1 MINKSFIFSSIL
13 FVSSLSLSCNIHAQD
28 NESLY
33 HGAIAVSDQSTTS
46 RNQAIQTMFGQTLIK
61 VSGQSKITE
70 HPTILKE
77 IKAALSYATEFG
89 FESRESETMLK
100 VSFNEELI
108 DQLLKENGF
117 TLWDAE
123 RPTVMLWLV
132 YEDENGIRQI
142 VNEQTNNDVL
152 AGIKSVAKTR
162 GLPLL
167 VPIWDLDDQLV
178 VSSGDVWGQFEDRVA
193 TANARYQSDY
203 MILAKVTNHG
213 ISNNVS
219 WSVFKMGNEVDI
231 FGQTSAKISMTGTDE
246 TPSIQQAFSQV
257 INQSTDFFAQQY
269 SVDTTAGDGSIVL
282 TLTNVDSLA
291 RYADIVDYLNS
302 IKAVEHI
309 VLVNVKGQ
317 EYQFKI
323 DLLGNQSAF
332 LDLINLGSKM
342 TSITNYDPDL
352 VLFEWRG

>member
-1 MINKSFIFSSIL
+1 MINKSFFFLSIL
-13 FVSSLSLSCNIHAQD
+13 FVSSLSLSFNAQAQD
-28 NESLY
+28 KSSLY
-33 HGAIAVSDQSTTS
+33 HGAIAVNDQSTAA

-61 VSGQSKITE
+61 VSGQGKITE

-89 FESRESETMLK
+89 FESGDSGSVLN

-108 DQLLKENGF
+108 DRLLKDNGF

-132 YEDENGIRQI
+132 YEDEHGIRQI
-142 VNEQTNNDVL
+142 VNEQSNSEVL
-152 AGIKSVAKTR
+152 AEIKAVAKTR

-178 VSSGDVWGQFEDRVA
+178 VSAGDVWGQFEDKVA
-193 TANARYQSDY
+193 SANARYQSDY

-231 FGQTSAKISMTGTDE
+231 FGQTSTQISMTGTDE
-246 TPSIQQAFSQV
+246 TPSIAQAFAQV

-269 SVDTTAGDGSIVL
+269 SVDTTAGDGSILL
-282 TLTNVDSLA
+282 TLTNVDSLT
-291 RYADIVDYLNS
+291 RYADIIDYLNS
-302 IKAVEHI
+302 IKAVEQI
-309 VLVNVKGQ
+309 VLVKVKGQ

-323 DLLGNQSAF
+323 DLLGNESAF

-342 TSITNYDPDL
+342 ASITNYDPDL